1 MPGAGAGAGRSKDRL
16 RECGL
21 GDVHA
26 TWHHF
31 SQEFPGK
38 GLRGLH
44 ASAGATR
51 RAHTKEEHGGRGA
64 TYPSL

>member
-1 MPGAGAGAGRSKDRL
+1 MQV
-16 RECGL
+16 EHGL

-31 SQEFPGK
+31 PEAFPGK

-44 ASAGATR
+44 ASAGATG
-51 RAHTKEEHGGRGA
+51 RAHTQRSTGRGA